1 MIHKARKKVYK
12 FIILFLFTLFVLHS
26 SLLSDVYPA
35 HLESC
40 YKKPISKYRLK
51 IFHSYRHVILE
62 YIRTHDLPDW
72 ALLDPDKDGY
82 EGTRTETLFQY
93 IQTMDIEQEPESV
106 IVAVMDT
113 GIDIDHP
120 ALKNKIWHNLTEGN
134 GIPDVDDDGN
144 GYVDDF
150 YGWNFLGNVRN
161 LSLEVTR
168 EMVRL
173 KKKNVSPNDSYYKKV
188 REEYENQK
196 NEEEDY
202 YNMLK
207 STVEEVRDAVDILKT
222 KDYPTDPDGLKKIK
236 SRLRGKYLDAANM
249 ILGINIW
256 FGLTPEELFEEAKS
270 TRRKIEAL
278 FNPIETHLLV
288 GDNPDVLLEK
298 NYGNDD
304 ITTTHELHGTHV
316 SGIIAANKKGV
327 GQAPFAKIMC
337 LRTVPDEGD
346 ERDKD
351 IGNAI
356 RYAVDN
362 GASVINMSAGKYFS
376 VNPDFVIEAL
386 KFAEENGV
394 LFVVSAGNEGV
405 NIEHAVNYPPKF
417 YTENGEMKYFSNMI
431 VVGASSWMK
440 KWSSDMDPEDM
451 NYGFDLA
458 ASFSNYSDKVVDL
471 FAPGVEIYSTIPGGK
486 YLRTSGTSMSSPEA
500 SGVAAIIKGFFPHL
514 TAQQLKII
522 LISSVRKYDGLKVR
536 IKGRN
541 SRVLFSSLSKS
552 GGVID
557 ALNAYQLADEKFGR

>member
-12 FIILFLFTLFVLHS
+12 FIILFVFTLFVLNNTP
-26 SLLSDVYPA
+26 LSDIYPA
-35 HLESC
+35 HKESC
-40 YKKPISKYRLK
+40 NKESISKYRLTLFNTYK
-51 IFHSYRHVILE
+51 HVILE
-62 YIRTHDLPDW
+62 YIRTQDLPEW

-93 IQTMDIEQEPESV
+93 IQTMDIEQKPESV

-113 GIDIDHP
+113 GIDIEHP
-120 ALKNKIWHNLTEGN
+120 ALKNNIWHNLTEVN

-144 GYVDDF
+144 GYIDDF
-150 YGWNFLGNVRN
+150 YGWNFLGSARN
-161 LSLEVTR
+161 LSLELTR
-168 EMVRL
+168 ELVRL
-173 KKKNVSPNDSYYKKV
+173 KKENVSQNDSYYKKV
-188 REEYENQK
+188 KDEYEKKK

-202 YNMLK
+202 YDMIK
-207 STVEEVRDAVDILKT
+207 STVDEVKDAVGVLKT
-222 KDYPTDPDGLKKIK
+222 KDYPTDPEGLRKIK
-236 SRLRGKYLDAANM
+236 SRLNGKYLDAANM
-249 ILGINIW
+249 ILGINMW
-256 FGLTPEELFEEAKS
+256 FGLTPEELFAEEENS
-270 TRRKIEAL
+270 RNKIEAL
-278 FNPIETHLLV
+278 FNPIETHLLI

-298 NYGNDD
+298 NYGNND

-386 KFAEENGV
+386 KYAEENGV

-405 NIEHAVNYPPKF
+405 DIEQVINYPPKF
-417 YTENGEMKYFSNMI
+417 YMENGEMKFFSNMI
-431 VVGASSWMK
+431 VVGANSWMQ
-440 KWSSDMDPEDM
+440 KWSSDKDPDDM

-471 FAPGVEIYSTIPGGK
+471 FAPGVEIYSTVPGGK
-486 YLRTSGTSMSSPEA
+486 YESASGTSMSSPEA
-500 SGVAAIIKGFFPHL
+500 TGVAAIIKGFFPHL

-522 LISSVRKYDGLKVR
+522 LVSSVRKYDGLKVR

-557 ALNAYQLADEKFGR
+557 AFNAYQLADEKYRR

>member
-1 MIHKARKKVYK
+1 MIHKPRKKVYK
-12 FIILFLFTLFVLHS
+12 FIILFVFTLFVLNNAP
-26 SLLSDVYPA
+26 LSNVYLA
-35 HLESC
+35 HKES
-40 YKKPISKYRLK
+40 YNKESISKYRLTLFRIYK
-51 IFHSYRHVILE
+51 NLILE
-62 YIRTHDLPDW
+62 YVRTQDLPDW

-113 GIDIDHP
+113 GIDILHP
-120 ALKNKIWHNLTEGN
+120 ALKNNIWQNLTEIN

-150 YGWNFLGNVRN
+150 YGWSFLGNVRN
-161 LSLEVTR
+161 LSLELTR

-173 KKKNVSPNDSYYKKV
+173 KKENASPNDSYYKKV
-188 REEYENQK
+188 KEEYEKKK

-202 YNMLK
+202 YDMIK
-207 STVEEVRDAVDILKT
+207 STVKEVKEAVDVLKT
-222 KDYPTDPDGLKKIK
+222 KDYPTDPEGLRKIK
-236 SRLRGKYLDAANM
+236 SRLKGKYLDAANM

-256 FGLTPEELFEEAKS
+256 FGLTPEELFEEERNS
-270 TRRKIEAL
+270 SLKIDAL
-278 FNPIETHLLV
+278 FNPIETHLLI
-288 GDNPDVLLEK
+288 GDNPDILLEK
-298 NYGNDD
+298 NYGNNDV
-304 ITTTHELHGTHV
+304 TTTHELHGTHV
-316 SGIIAANKKGV
+316 SGIIAADKKGI

-362 GASVINMSAGKYFS
+362 GAGIINMSAGKYFS
-376 VNPDFVIEAL
+376 VNPDFVIDAL
-386 KFAEENGV
+386 KYAEENGV
-394 LFVVSAGNEGV
+394 LFVVSAGNEGID
-405 NIEHAVNYPPKF
+405 IEQTVNYPPKF
-417 YTENGEMKYFSNMI
+417 FKENGEMKFFSNMI
-431 VVGASSWMK
+431 VVGANSWMK
-440 KWSSDMDPEDM
+440 TWSSEMDPDDI

-471 FAPGVEIYSTIPGGK
+471 FAPGVEIFSTAPGGK
-486 YLRTSGTSMSSPEA
+486 YESASGTSMSSPEA
-500 SGVAAIIKGFFPHL
+500 TGVAAIIKGFFPHL

-522 LISSVRKYDGLKVR
+522 LVSSVRKYDGLKVR

-557 ALNAYQLADEKFGR
+557 ALNAYQLADEKYRR

>member
-12 FIILFLFTLFVLHS
+12 FIILFIFSLFVLIS
-26 SLLSDVYPA
+26 TPLSDIYPT
-35 HLESC
+35 HKES
-40 YKKPISKYRLK
+40 YNIESISKYRLTLFRTYK
-51 IFHSYRHVILE
+51 HVILE
-62 YIRTHDLPDW
+62 YIRTQDLPDW

-93 IQTMDIEQEPESV
+93 IQTMDTEQEPDSV

-113 GIDIDHP
+113 GIDIEHP
-120 ALKNKIWHNLTEGN
+120 ALKNNIWYNLTEVN
-134 GIPDVDDDGN
+134 GIPGVDDDGN

-161 LSLEVTR
+161 LSLELTR

-173 KKKNVSPNDSYYKKV
+173 KKENVSQNDSYYKKV
-188 REEYENQK
+188 KDEYEKKK

-202 YNMLK
+202 YDMLK
-207 STVEEVRDAVDILKT
+207 STVKEAKEAVDILKT
-222 KDYPTDPDGLKKIK
+222 KDYPTDPDGLRKIK
-236 SRLRGKYLDAANM
+236 SRLKGKYLDAANM

-256 FGLTPEELFEEAKS
+256 FGLTPEELFVEEENS
-270 TRRKIEAL
+270 RNKIEAF
-278 FNPIETHLLV
+278 FNPIETHLLI
-288 GDNPDVLLEK
+288 GDNPDILLEK
-298 NYGNDD
+298 NYGNNN
-304 ITTTHELHGTHV
+304 ITTTNEIHGTHV
-316 SGIIAANKKGV
+316 SGIIASPQKGV

-351 IGNAI
+351 VGNAI
-356 RYAVDN
+356 RFAVDN

-376 VNPDFVIEAL
+376 VNPDFVIDAI
-386 KFAEENGV
+386 KYAEENGV
-394 LFVVSAGNEGV
+394 LFVVSAGNEGA
-405 NIEHAVNYPPKF
+405 NIEQVINYPPKF
-417 YTENGEMKYFSNMI
+417 YTENGEMKFFSNMI
-431 VVGASSWMK
+431 VVGANSWMK
-440 KWSSDMDPEDM
+440 KWSSDKDPDDM

-471 FAPGVEIYSTIPGGK
+471 FAPGVEIYSTVPGGK
-486 YLRTSGTSMSSPEA
+486 YESASGTSMSSPEA
-500 SGVAAIIKGFFPHL
+500 TGVAAIIKGFFPHL

-522 LISSVRKYDGLKVR
+522 LVSSSRKYDGLKVR

-557 ALNAYQLADEKFGR
+557 ALNAYQLADEKYGR

>member
-12 FIILFLFTLFVLHS
+12 FIILFIFSLFALNIAP
-26 SLLSDVYPA
+26 LSDIIPA
-35 HLESC
+35 HKESC
-40 YKKPISKYRLK
+40 NKKSISKHRLE
-51 IFHSYRHVILE
+51 IFRTYKHVILE
-62 YIRTHDLPDW
+62 YIRTQDLPEW

-93 IQTMDIEQEPESV
+93 IQTMDIKQEPESV

-113 GIDIDHP
+113 GIDIEHP
-120 ALKNKIWHNLTEGN
+120 ALKNNIWYNLTEVN

-150 YGWNFLGNVRN
+150 YGWSFLGNVRN

-173 KKKNVSPNDSYYKKV
+173 KKGNVSPNDNYYKKV
-188 REEYENQK
+188 KEEYETRK

-202 YNMLK
+202 YDMIK
-207 STVEEVRDAVDILKT
+207 STVKEVKEAVDVLKT
-222 KDYPTDPDGLKKIK
+222 KDYPTDPEGLRKIK
-236 SRLRGKYLDAANM
+236 SRLNGKYLDAANM

-256 FGLTPEELFEEAKS
+256 FGLTPEELFEEEKNTS
-270 TRRKIEAL
+270 LKIEAF
-278 FNPIETHLLV
+278 FNPIETHLLI
-288 GDNPDVLLEK
+288 GDNPDILLEK
-298 NYGNDD
+298 NYGNND
-304 ITTTHELHGTHV
+304 ITTANELHGTHV
-316 SGIIAANKKGV
+316 SGIIAANQKGV

-351 IGNAI
+351 VGNAI
-356 RYAVDN
+356 RFAVDN

-376 VNPDFVIEAL
+376 VNPDFVINAI
-386 KFAEENGV
+386 KYAEENGV

-405 NIEHAVNYPPKF
+405 DIEQVINYPPKF
-417 YTENGEMKYFSNMI
+417 YTENGEIKFFSNMI
-431 VVGASSWMK
+431 VVGANSWMK
-440 KWSSDMDPEDM
+440 KWSSDKDPDDL

-471 FAPGVEIYSTIPGGK
+471 FAPGVEIYSTVPGGK
-486 YLRTSGTSMSSPEA
+486 YESASGTSMSSPEA
-500 SGVAAIIKGFFPHL
+500 TGVAAIIKGFFPHL

-522 LISSVRKYDGLKVR
+522 LVSSVRKYDGLKVR

-557 ALNAYQLADEKFGR
+557 ALNAYQLADEKYGR